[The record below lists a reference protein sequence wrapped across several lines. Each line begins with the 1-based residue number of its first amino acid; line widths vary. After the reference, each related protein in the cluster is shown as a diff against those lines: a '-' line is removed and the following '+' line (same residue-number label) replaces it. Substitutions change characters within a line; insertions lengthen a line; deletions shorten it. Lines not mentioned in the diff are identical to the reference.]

1 MGGRHH
7 YWIKV
12 RARSDGR
19 EGFVYGKYLTR
30 IDDSQSSSE
39 PASAVETE
47 AYSYVSSAGPESS
60 QLPTGRRFVIGISVD
75 DYSETQNASG
85 IRDLTYAGQSV
96 KLVARSL
103 SSDSLY
109 LISDEDANP
118 KKIMSLTERVGA
130 EMNKNDLMVFIYS
143 GHGQRTKLNTH
154 SQDLYLENYMKNL
167 SKYSGHKLLVL
178 DACYSGEVTEEMNKI
193 MRQGNI
199 SLMASSKGDQVS
211 YQAGKLHLAVFLN
224 YVNLGLNG
232 AADTN
237 RDKKISYGELKTYVH
252 CT

>member
-109 LISDEDANP
+109 MISDEDANP
-118 KKIMSLTERVGA
+118 KNIMSLTERVGA
-130 EMNKNDLMVFIYS
+130 CLLYTSPSPRD
-143 GHGQRTKLNTH
+143 QRG
-154 SQDLYLENYMKNL
+154 SRMP
-167 SKYSGHKLLVL
+167 
-178 DACYSGEVTEEMNKI
+178 
-193 MRQGNI
+193 
-199 SLMASSKGDQVS
+199 SS
-211 YQAGKLHLAVFLN
+211 A
-224 YVNLGLNG
+224 
-232 AADTN
+232 
-237 RDKKISYGELKTYVH
+237 
-252 CT
+252 